1 MFFINKKLIKFY
13 LDKKCKSIFS
23 KNRSSFITK
32 DLLGKSFIV
41 YNGKKWL
48 RKDIDTFYHLNKTI
62 GSFKNLDTKNTKKT
76 IIIWPLKTKFS
87 ISTQN
92 VFSEIFRSIYW
103 PKTYV

>member
-62 GSFKNLDTKNTKKT
+62 GSFKNLDTKKISVFKVKKKK
-76 IIIWPLKTKFS
+76 IVVKKKKNSCKKI
-87 ISTQN
+87 
-92 VFSEIFRSIYW
+92 
-103 PKTYV
+103 

>member
-62 GSFKNLDTKNTKKT
+62 GSFKNLDTKKISVFKVKKKK
-76 IIIWPLKTKFS
+76 IVVKK
-87 ISTQN
+87 
-92 VFSEIFRSIYW
+92 
-103 PKTYV
+103 KKK